1 LRKEVLKEFGKGLIN
16 LANLIGGFS
25 VINGIFGNGSKLP
38 LGITIFVVGYIFVSL
53 YVGGLILIDEGEKKN
68 V

>member
-1 LRKEVLKEFGKGLIN
+1 MLKEFGKGLIN